1 MKKTITLLILGIY
14 LFSLISMTNA
24 LLISSVSTSPNEVA
38 PGETSR
44 VSLTLKNNDE
54 FDIEDVSTSLDFTN
68 VPFAPYNSGSDYLIS
83 EILSGKTKSAEFD
96 VVALSNAASGI
107 YKIPVKIEYRE
118 SEQEAGTPNK
128 IKTSLISIMINS
140 KPILEVSSD
149 DGLLLKNQ
157 KNKVTLK
164 IVNKGLSDAKFLEIN
179 LHGNSYVTII
189 SQPKT
194 YIGDVDSNDF
204 QTADFY
210 MFFKSNAPNSIILP
224 ATIVYK
230 DISNK
235 EYTETMDVTL
245 KVYSNDQAVQLGLIQ
260 KSYTWLIV
268 LLIIII
274 IVIFFVVRAILKR
287 RKQNNREY

>member
-1 MKKTITLLILGIY
+1 MKKTIAILMLGIY
-14 LFSLISMTNA
+14 LFSLISLANA

-44 VSLTLKNNDE
+44 VSITLKNNDD
-54 FDIEDVSTSLDFTN
+54 FDIEEVSTSLDFTN
-68 VPFAPYNSGSDYLIS
+68 IPFAPHSSGSDYLIS
-83 EILSGKTKSAEFD
+83 EILSRKSKSAEFD
-96 VVALSNAASGI
+96 VVALNNAASGI

-118 SEQEAGTPNK
+118 SGQEAGTPNK

-140 KPILEVSSD
+140 KPLLDVNSD

-164 IVNKGLSDAKFLEIN
+164 IINKGLSDAKFLEIN
-179 LHGNSYVTII
+179 IQGNSYATIL
-189 SQPKT
+189 SQPKI

-204 QTADFY
+204 QTADFD
-210 MFFKSNAPNSIILP
+210 MFFKSNAPDSIILP

-235 EYTETMDVTL
+235 EYTETMDVRL
-245 KVYSNDQAVQLGLIQ
+245 KAYSNEQAVQLGLVQ
-260 KSYTWLIV
+260 RSYTWLIILV
-268 LLIIII
+268 IIIAI
-274 IVIFFVVRAILKR
+274 IIFFIIRAILKR

>member
-1 MKKTITLLILGIY
+1 MKKTITILILGIY
-14 LFSLISMTNA
+14 LFSLISMANA
-24 LLISSVSTSPNEVA
+24 LLISSVSTEPSEVA

-44 VSLTLKNNDE
+44 VSLTLKNNDD
-54 FDIEDVSTSLDFTN
+54 FDIEEVSTSLDFTS

-96 VVALSNAASGI
+96 VVALSNAVSGI

-118 SEQEAGTPNK
+118 SGQADGTPNL

-140 KPILEVSSD
+140 KPILEVSSE

-157 KNKVTLK
+157 KNKVSLK
-164 IVNKGLSDAKFLEIN
+164 IVNKGLSDAKFLEISIQ
-179 LHGNSYVTII
+179 GNSYVTII
-189 SQPKT
+189 SQPKV

-204 QTADFY
+204 QTVDFDI
-210 MFFKSNAPNSIILP
+210 FFKSNAPNSIRLP

-245 KVYSNDQAVQLGLIQ
+245 KAYSNEQAVSLGLVQ
-260 KSYTWLIV
+260 QNYTG
-268 LLIIII
+268 LIIIGVI
-274 IVIFFVVRAILKR
+274 ITIIIFFVVRTILKR
-287 RKQNNREY
+287 RKQNNKEY